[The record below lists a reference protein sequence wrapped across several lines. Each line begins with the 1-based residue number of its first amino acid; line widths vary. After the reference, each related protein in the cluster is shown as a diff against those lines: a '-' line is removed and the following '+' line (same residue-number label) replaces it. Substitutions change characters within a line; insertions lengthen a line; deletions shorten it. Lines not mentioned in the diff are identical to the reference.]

1 MKMTSSFN
9 KDENGEDLTNQI
21 CGRGVFLCRLLDG
34 VSFTGIGDD
43 GANGGFW
50 IEFGSHGQIRN
61 FSLVWPELKR
71 AAFHPTASPQQI
83 VACIRAYKT
92 MTPPI
97 GQEANYFE
105 RINNYSNAKKLT
117 ITKITPCYGEGVYGE
132 TPTNDEPSKIIA
144 PFAELEAVADFGNT
158 NINVHLLSPV
168 LAPDV
173 VRLIGKN

>member
-1 MKMTSSFN
+1 
-9 KDENGEDLTNQI
+9 
-21 CGRGVFLCRLLDG
+21 
-34 VSFTGIGDD
+34 
-43 GANGGFW
+43 
-50 IEFGSHGQIRN
+50 
-61 FSLVWPELKR
+61 
-71 AAFHPTASPQQI
+71 
-83 VACIRAYKT
+83 

-168 LAPDV
+168 LATDV